1 MNRFQ
6 KWLHEFLKENDLTNV
21 QCGEKFG
28 VNDSLI
34 GHYLRGTR
42 LPTYTTL
49 QKIKNATGLNMN
61 EIFE

>member
-1 MNRFQ
+1 M
-6 KWLHEFLKENDLTNV
+6 TNV

-42 LPTYTTL
+42 FPTYTTL
-49 QKIKNATGLNMN
+49 QKIRKATGIDMN
-61 EIFE
+61 ELFD